1 MLEVCKYKL
10 VLGSAS
16 PRRRELMRGAGLE
29 FSVRLADIDESHFP
43 NFEDRGEVPMYLSK
57 QKAEALK
64 STLTAD
70 ELLITADTVV
80 IIDNDILGKPTNREQ
95 AIKMLKR
102 LSGNKNR
109 VVTGVTLMTLDRCEN
124 FYVSTDV
131 FFRDL
136 DDSEIEYYVDTYQ
149 PYDKAGAYGIQEWIG
164 YIGISKIDGSFYNVM
179 GLPIQSIFTKLKE
192 F

>member
-1 MLEVCKYKL
+1 MLEVCKYRL

-16 PRRRELMRGAGLE
+16 PRRRELMSGAGLE

-43 NFEDRGEVPMYLSK
+43 DFDDRGEVPMYLSK
-57 QKAEALK
+57 MKADALK
-64 STLTAD
+64 STLTND

-80 IIDNDILGKPTNREQ
+80 IIDNNILGKPSNREE
-95 AIKMLKR
+95 AIKMLKQ

-109 VVTGVTLMTLDRCEN
+109 VVTGVTLMTLERFEN

-136 DDSEIEYYVDTYQ
+136 DDNEIEYYVDTYQ